1 MPTLARNKQVNYDYK
16 VVEEYEAG
24 LALNGNEVKSIKSG
38 HLSLKGAFVSI
49 KDGEA
54 WLKNLY
60 ISPYKKAALHLQKTD
75 PERIRKLLLKKKEI
89 EYLSNKTKEKGLT
102 IIPISVYTTRRLVK
116 VKIALVKGKK
126 KFDKREDIKKRD
138 VDRAI
143 AQKIK
148 DSNY

>member
-1 MPTLARNKQVNYDYK
+1 MSTLARNKEAGYNFK
-16 VVEEYEAG
+16 IVEEYEAG
-24 LALNGNEVKSIKSG
+24 LELTGHEVKSIKSS

-49 KDGEA
+49 KDGQA

-60 ISPYKKAALHLQKTD
+60 VSPYKKAAKHMQKSAPD
-75 PERIRKLLLKKKEI
+75 RIRRLLLNKKEI
-89 EYLSNKTKEKGLT
+89 TYLSNKTKEKGLT

-143 AQKIK
+143 AQKMK
-148 DSNY
+148 SSL